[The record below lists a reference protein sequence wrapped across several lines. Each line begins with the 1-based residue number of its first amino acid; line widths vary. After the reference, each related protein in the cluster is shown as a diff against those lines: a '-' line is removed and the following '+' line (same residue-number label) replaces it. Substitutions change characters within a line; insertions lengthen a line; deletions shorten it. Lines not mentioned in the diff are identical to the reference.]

1 MVVRVFFN
9 DLLAGNLDG
18 AVKST
23 EVEKGACFGCGEMV
37 GSVGLAPIPLWYWV
51 VRDGIT

>member
-1 MVVRVFFN
+1 MVVRVFSN

-23 EVEKGACFGCGEMV
+23 EVKKGACFGCGDMV
-37 GSVGLAPIPLWYWV
+37 GSVGPAPIPLWYWV
-51 VRDGIT
+51 VRYKIT